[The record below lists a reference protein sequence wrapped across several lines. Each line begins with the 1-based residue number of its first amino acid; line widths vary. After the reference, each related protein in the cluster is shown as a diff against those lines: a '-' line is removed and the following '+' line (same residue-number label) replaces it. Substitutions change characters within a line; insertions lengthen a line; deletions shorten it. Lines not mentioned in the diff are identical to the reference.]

1 MKENNMD
8 YDKLQE
14 MFEECGICVTRTI
27 RDGIEEAELE
37 TFTEGGVNMIIYL
50 SPFTLTEFNRWC
62 HDFDIDEEVDLYR
75 QMQDYRRAFTISE
88 SVVDFTD
95 FIHRMRDI
103 CIKILS
109 RSNQTESDSYKIWMR
124 CGMEFDGTH
133 EEIQALLNGD
143 SDLLKMK
150 VNSGQF
156 TLIGESCIPEECIDE
171 LVRAHPD
178 KFSDEFNAPNEHTV
192 EFFIK

>member
-8 YDKLQE
+8 CDKLQE
-14 MFEECGICVTRTI
+14 MFEEFGIPVFRTKM
-27 RDGIEEAELE
+27 DGVECALLS
-37 TFTEGGVNMIIYL
+37 TFTEGGVNMLIWL
-50 SPFTLTEFNRWC
+50 NPFTLKEFNRWC
-62 HDFDIDEEVDLYR
+62 HDFDIDEEVDSYR
-75 QMQDYRRAFTISE
+75 EMQDHRRAFTISE
-88 SVVDFTD
+88 NVVDFTN
-95 FIHRMRDI
+95 FIHSMRDI

-124 CGMEFDGTH
+124 CGMEFDGTR

-143 SDLLKMK
+143 KDLLKMK

-156 TLIGESCIPEECIDE
+156 TLIGESYIPEECIDE
-171 LVRAHPD
+171 LVIAHPD
-178 KFSDEFNAPNEHTV
+178 KFSDEFNVPNIHIV